1 MYVSRAVYK
10 KVQEIFGKGQKLSLM
25 VQARPKNGS
34 TGSGPEEPSTSTLGT
49 DSTSQKGKEG
59 TSAAGVG
66 TEEKPSVEVRVRGSQ
81 RVGEGQ
87 VWIGANLR
95 EELGLGIGNEGDFE
109 LLKYVFVAPLP
120 CREHVGTLID
130 FVSTQIGS
138 SGDSFEQEGWS
149 QDGDG

>member
-10 KVQEIFGKGQKLSLM
+10 KVQEIFGKGHQLSLM

-34 TGSGPEEPSTSTLGT
+34 IGSGPEELSTSNPGT

-59 TSAAGVG
+59 TPSGSSTV
-66 TEEKPSVEVRVRGSQ
+66 EEKPSVEVRVRGSQ

-95 EELGLGIGNEGDFE
+95 EELGLGTGREGDFE
-109 LLKYVFVAPLP
+109 LLKYVLSLLCPA
-120 CREHVGTLID
+120 GSTL
-130 FVSTQIGS
+130 GR
-138 SGDSFEQEGWS
+138 
-149 QDGDG
+149 